1 MKNIFKLILII
12 IAISSAQSCMLTK
25 LVAVPMRVTGAVI
38 SIIPVVGDPVHDAID
53 AAADAID

>member
-25 LVAVPMRVTGAVI
+25 VVAVPMRVTGAVI